1 MKLHAPITHS
11 DLEAVN
17 YWSTMLGAGPFFIIP
32 NIRFGVLTHHN
43 VQAVFDHSAALG
55 QWGSIAIELMQI
67 HVKDPAEGDRR
78 SAPRPLTCD
87 QPRRLP
93 ELHSPKRRHNS
104 PPPATTSSSTAKLAR
119 CNSVGMTAPPSDM
132 QSKFTVNQPPLNN
145 AFVSPMPPTTG
156 TARSRRG
163 PKTGSTEFCAIGAN
177 AGVDQCR
184 SSGWPALGPPHQ

>member
-43 VQAVFDHSAALG
+43 EPAVFDHSAALG

-78 SAPRPLTCD
+78 FAPRPLTCD

-104 PPPATTSSSTAKLAR
+104 PPPATTSSSTAKLAT

-132 QSKFTVNQPPLNN
+132 QSKFTVNQPPLKMRSYRRCRPQLERREAAAAQRLDPLNS
-145 AFVSPMPPTTG
+145 VPS
-156 TARSRRG
+156 AR
-163 PKTGSTEFCAIGAN
+163 TQA
-177 AGVDQCR
+177 
-184 SSGWPALGPPHQ
+184 